1 MAQVIK
7 NIEKAVKVIYYDFS
21 SDLHNSYDK
30 DNILDR
36 LERTMKS
43 LKEVLPKDVDCF
55 GISSTIYLTNEE
67 YKEFEKLYKEL
78 RRIYIRFKNEMRWS
92 DTVYWKEISLDLYH
106 VLHQIDEAILRILK
120 RIKQ

>member
-1 MAQVIK
+1 M
-7 NIEKAVKVIYYDFS
+7 E
-21 SDLHNSYDK
+21 
-30 DNILDR
+30 
-36 LERTMKS
+36 S

>member
-1 MAQVIK
+1 MAQIIK
-7 NIEKAVKVIYYDFS
+7 NIAKAVKVIYDDFS

-30 DNILDR
+30 DNILAR
-36 LERTMKS
+36 LERTMES

-92 DTVYWKEISLDLYH
+92 DTVYWKEISNDLYY
-106 VLHQIDEAILRILK
+106 VLHQIDEAIILILN

>member
-1 MAQVIK
+1 MAQIIK
-7 NIEKAVKVIYYDFS
+7 NIAKAVKVIYDDFY

-36 LERTMKS
+36 LERTMES
-43 LKEVLPKDVDCF
+43 LQEVLPKDVDCF

-106 VLHQIDEAILRILK
+106 VLHQIDEAILRIVK